1 MEATCHEHQPSRRDC
16 AECRR
21 AMGRSRPHHRN
32 PHVQAYSLNVD
43 VAGPYP
49 GGHDQGGLVPRYFMV
64 GVYTLPVKE
73 GEALVESLQEMGG
86 SREPGEGA
94 DLRRRGEEL
103 LRADQEGEVQQPEEH
118 PQGCRDVSR
127 DEFEQQILGDEKQEG
142 LQGQEDLGDQDG
154 PGEQQPVIFVE
165 GDPKEE
171 ERLPEM
177 MVRELDIKNKQWEE
191 YV

>member
-1 MEATCHEHQPSRRDC
+1 M
-16 AECRR
+16 
-21 AMGRSRPHHRN
+21 
-32 PHVQAYSLNVD
+32 
-43 VAGPYP
+43 
-49 GGHDQGGLVPRYFMV
+49 
-64 GVYTLPVKE
+64 
-73 GEALVESLQEMGG
+73 
-86 SREPGEGA
+86 
-94 DLRRRGEEL
+94 
-103 LRADQEGEVQQPEEH
+103 
-118 PQGCRDVSR
+118 
-127 DEFEQQILGDEKQEG
+127 GDEKQEG